1 MSPPLGLRLED
12 GGGITPFW
20 RVMIALTGLGMV
32 ALAALLL
39 LTCSWAKPKHLI
51 VGKVSPTRAAGEA
64 LPSTPS
70 ATSAAAATGG
80 EEVRPQAAEHSAR
93 GSRGGG
99 LPRRVEGA
107 RCREARHG
115 SDGGGGGDAVPSDG
129 SGRGD
134 GGDGDGSD
142 DAVPGDPAVPVA
154 AEGGSCAPQE

>member
-1 MSPPLGLRLED
+1 VSPPLGLRLED

-51 VGKVSPTRAAGEA
+51 VGKVSPTRTAGEA
-64 LPSTPS
+64 
-70 ATSAAAATGG
+70 
-80 EEVRPQAAEHSAR
+80 RPH
-93 GSRGGG
+93 
-99 LPRRVEGA
+99 
-107 RCREARHG
+107 
-115 SDGGGGGDAVPSDG
+115 GGGGGDAVPSDG

-134 GGDGDGSD
+134 GGDGDGSG
-142 DAVPGDPAVPVA
+142 DAFPGDPAVPVA